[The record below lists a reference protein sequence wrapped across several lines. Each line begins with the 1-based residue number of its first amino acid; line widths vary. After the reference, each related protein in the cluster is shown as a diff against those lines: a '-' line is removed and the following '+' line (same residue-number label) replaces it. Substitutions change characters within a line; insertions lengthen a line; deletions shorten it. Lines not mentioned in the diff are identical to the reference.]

1 MSQREE
7 KLWKGFLQGIRDDNE
22 DQVKRILLETGNPN
36 LGGGKS
42 NFLTRKITT
51 TQGTLTVLHLAVKNG
66 AESIIKLLFKNGV
79 NVNATSEP
87 HKFTALHMAVE
98 QDKNGIIQLLLS
110 QRDVDVN
117 ACDEYG
123 HTPLKL
129 AAEKGNQQTVKW
141 LIEKEA
147 DITKADSV
155 DNTAIHVAADKG
167 HYGVLQLLL
176 SSVAFAKNPGIIG
189 KQNKD
194 KNTPLHLAVA
204 RECQNSV
211 ALLLCYGAVSSLELE
226 NRHNETPKQL
236 AKGNKVIMELLENP
250 LKARQHLMELTRP
263 VVKEI
268 GRGGSVEANSDR
280 YPVTEQIVS
289 QPTSTSVATVLSQP
303 TPGFQPTIMYV
314 TAPQVTAKNEYHTK
328 VGNGGYA
335 AIGPQSALHVEQ
347 SAMTTGVQ
355 AHLSFSGESSYSINM
370 SGGLASIG
378 DHSVTNVGTATPRT
392 PGSEKLITEDHFEL
406 PKRTQFYAHMGK
418 SFKMSGKGG
427 SVEHD
432 GDKDPVTELK
442 PQDSHDTGLPGATSD
457 IEEDSKW

>member
-7 KLWKGFLQGIRDDNE
+7 KLWKDFLQGIRDDNE
-22 DQVKRILLETGNPN
+22 DQVKRILLETRNLN

-51 TQGTLTVLHLAVKNG
+51 TQGTLTVLHSAVKNG

-110 QRDVDVN
+110 QNDVNVN

-141 LIEKEA
+141 LIEKGA

-176 SSVAFAKNPGIIG
+176 LSEAFAKNPGIIG

-226 NRHNETPKQL
+226 NRHNKTPKQL

-250 LKARQHLMELTRP
+250 LKAKQHLMELTRP
-263 VVKEI
+263 VVKVI
-268 GRGGSVEANSDR
+268 GRGGSVGAESDH
-280 YPVTEQIVS
+280 YPVTEQITS
-289 QPTSTSVATVLSQP
+289 QPTSTSLATVLSQA
-303 TPGFQPTIMYV
+303 TPGFQP
-314 TAPQVTAKNEYHTK
+314 
-328 VGNGGYA
+328 
-335 AIGPQSALHVEQ
+335 
-347 SAMTTGVQ
+347 
-355 AHLSFSGESSYSINM
+355 
-370 SGGLASIG
+370 AS
-378 DHSVTNVGTATPRT
+378 
-392 PGSEKLITEDHFEL
+392 EL
-406 PKRTQFYAHMGK
+406 
-418 SFKMSGKGG
+418 
-427 SVEHD
+427 
-432 GDKDPVTELK
+432 
-442 PQDSHDTGLPGATSD
+442 
-457 IEEDSKW
+457 